1 MKNAIFAGEDDPP
14 PRTTMNSGTALGK
27 TRFFQL
33 QLVLAVARHGTL
45 YKAAEE
51 LSRTQPAVTRS
62 LKELESQLGVPLF
75 ERSAH
80 GMKLSL
86 YGRHFARH
94 AQIIVNQFQSA
105 VQILDEIKSGDHQ
118 HVNIAML
125 PATAPE
131 LMPRVVKRLD
141 KVGAKISI
149 NLRSGIS
156 ELILPHLVEGKLDM
170 IVGRMLNENGG
181 NLHQIP
187 LMHDPFSIVCGP
199 QHRLAKKIRRPERK
213 SAPRLKLSA
222 LLNESWI
229 FPTAP
234 SSLLMRDVNEAF
246 ISQGCEPPKSSLEV
260 FSTQAFR
267 KILRTTD
274 RIGLL
279 SHQVA
284 RDEEQF
290 GLLTVLPVD
299 FKSNFTRIG
308 IITRPFE
315 EVGAAVR
322 IIADLIVEVS
332 RELNGEQPP
341 PAGK

>member
-1 MKNAIFAGEDDPP
+1 
-14 PRTTMNSGTALGK
+14 MNSSTAPGK

-45 YKAAEE
+45 HKAAEE

-105 VQILDEIKSGDHQ
+105 VQILDEIKSGNHQ

-141 KVGAKISI
+141 NVGAKISI

-170 IVGRMLNENGG
+170 IVGRMLNENKE
-181 NLHQIP
+181 NLSQIP

-199 QHRLAKKIRRPERK
+199 QHRLAKKFAAPERK
-213 SAPRLKLSA
+213 SAPRRHRPRLKLSA

-274 RIGLL
+274 RIGLM

-308 IITRPFE
+308 IITRPFG
-315 EVGAAVR
+315 EVSAAVR

-332 RELNGEQPP
+332 HDLNGEQPP
-341 PAGK
+341 PAEK

>member
-1 MKNAIFAGEDDPP
+1 
-14 PRTTMNSGTALGK
+14 MNSNSALGK

-33 QLVLAVARHGTL
+33 QLVLAVAKHGTL
-45 YKAAEE
+45 YKAAEA

-86 YGRHFARH
+86 YGKHFARH
-94 AQIIVNQFQSA
+94 AQIIVNQLQSA
-105 VQILDEIKSGDHQ
+105 VQILGEIKSGDHQ

-131 LMPRVVKRLD
+131 LMPRVIKRLD
-141 KVGAKISI
+141 NVGAKISI

-156 ELILPHLVEGKLDM
+156 ELILPHLIEGKLDM
-170 IVGRMLNENGG
+170 IVGRMLEENRE
-181 NLHQIP
+181 NLRQIP
-187 LMHDPFSIVCGP
+187 LLHDPFSIVCGP
-199 QHRLAKKIRRPERK
+199 QHRLAKRFAAPENK
-213 SAPRLKLSA
+213 SAPRRRPRLKLSA

-279 SHQVA
+279 SRQVA

-308 IITRPFE
+308 IITRPLD
-315 EVGAAVR
+315 EVGAAVG

-332 RELNGEQPP
+332 HELKREQSS
-341 PAGK
+341 